1 MADIQDDGGR
11 KEIPQTNQRVHVFGG
26 VSSGVYSN
34 YALKMTAI
42 ENKDKLDEEVTQTFQ
57 NNFYVDHLLNSMEN
71 EDMSV

>member
-1 MADIQDDGGR
+1 M
-11 KEIPQTNQRVHVFGG
+11 FGG

-34 YALKMTAI
+34 YALKMTAV